1 MKQLTVNILASVI
14 LLTVLAAAASAAAGE
29 SEKSG
34 AVVNIN
40 TATAAELSLLP
51 GVGPSK
57 AQAIIKYRGKHQFK
71 KVEDI
76 LRVKGIGRKS
86 FKAMRPYLAVE
97 GPTTAKKKIKPAK

>member
-1 MKQLTVNILASVI
+1 MMHLTKTILASMV
-14 LLTVLAAAASAAAGE
+14 LLTVLAAAASATAGE

-57 AQAIIKYRGKHQFK
+57 AQAIIKYRGKHQFR

-86 FKAMRPYLAVE
+86 FKTMRPYLAVD

>member
-1 MKQLTVNILASVI
+1 MKYLSKVVASAILAAF
-14 LLTVLAAAASAAAGE
+14 LAAAASAAAGE
-29 SEKSG
+29 SEGSG

-40 TATAAELSLLP
+40 TATATELSLLP

-57 AQAIIKYRGKHQFK
+57 AQAIIKYRGSHKFR

-86 FKAMRPYLAVE
+86 FKAMRPYLTVE
-97 GPTTAKKKIKPAK
+97 GPTTAKKKISPAK

>member
-1 MKQLTVNILASVI
+1 MKHLSKVAASAILAAF
-14 LLTVLAAAASAAAGE
+14 LAAAVSATAGE
-29 SEKSG
+29 SAESG

-57 AQAIIKYRGKHQFK
+57 AQAIIKYRGSHKFK

-86 FKAMRPYLAVE
+86 FNAMRPYLAVD
-97 GPTTAKKKIKPAK
+97 GPTTAKKKISPAK